1 MDNSQIV
8 FSKPIKYKSIS
19 TSQTKE
25 VERKDKKKEC
35 TGTTCKTSPYCF
47 CWLLI
52 SLYDWFY
59 KPKVLLHFYFL

>member
-8 FSKPIKYKSIS
+8 FSKPIKYKNIS

-47 CWLLI
+47 C
-52 SLYDWFY
+52 
-59 KPKVLLHFYFL
+59 